1 MTKLARLGVCRGTGT
16 GSTVLLVTDGTTL
29 LGWSLCVVGLVTL
42 GGWRLELVVAVSGYV
57 LQMRGD
63 GAITTPVS
71 LAYFLRATERSEGG
85 SRRSRNTGSG
95 ERFVCLPHSLQTK
108 AGLKVAVASLSRHQ
122 KVEQKTLFTLLDSLT
137 QQGKVRSWV
146 LLGCRNHQ
154 PTFPCFIYQ
163 QSAIPYVALAA
174 LPDSRR

>member
-1 MTKLARLGVCRGTGT
+1 
-16 GSTVLLVTDGTTL
+16 
-29 LGWSLCVVGLVTL
+29 VVGDYIWWLLFLDMFYKCGEMGRSPHRYHYLISCEQPNGV
-42 GGWRLELVVAVSGYV
+42 RAVA
-57 LQMRGD
+57 D
-63 GAITTPVS
+63 D
-71 LAYFLRATERSEGG
+71 
-85 SRRSRNTGSG
+85 SRNTGLSH
-95 ERFVCLPHSLQTK
+95 RFVCLPHSLQTK
-108 AGLKVAVASLSRHQ
+108 TGLKVAVASLSRHQ
-122 KVEQKTLFTLLDSLT
+122 KFEHMSLFTLLDSLT